1 MMHLDE
7 IKTDLPIT
15 LFSWDINTTR
25 YSAVINDL
33 SETFFKISRHLIEL
47 GHKRIAFVNGP
58 PFSRI
63 SKEKIS
69 GYFKA
74 MRKNELSIDEDL
86 IYAGDKYSY
95 HIGFQAGLHFMK
107 NKTPPTAI
115 VCANDILAI
124 GCIKSLIYYGYR
136 VPEDVAVTG
145 CDGTEISLIFDPSV
159 TTMRLPYDDMSIEA
173 VRILINKIDHPNSK
187 NIQAVFNTTL
197 SVRKSTKRD
206 AAVLLEI

>member
-1 MMHLDE
+1 
-7 IKTDLPIT
+7 
-15 LFSWDINTTR
+15 
-25 YSAVINDL
+25 
-33 SETFFKISRHLIEL
+33 
-47 GHKRIAFVNGP
+47 
-58 PFSRI
+58 
-63 SKEKIS
+63 
-69 GYFKA
+69 
-74 MRKNELSIDEDL
+74 
-86 IYAGDKYSY
+86 
-95 HIGFQAGLHFMK
+95 
-107 NKTPPTAI
+107 
-115 VCANDILAI
+115 
-124 GCIKSLIYYGYR
+124 